1 MGQMTRNH
9 GSIPNIDNKFFFPK
23 MSKTGLGTT
32 QPPIQW
38 VLEALSLE

>member
-9 GSIPNIDNKFFFPK
+9 GSIPNIGNKFFFPK